1 MSLDAMLAVMKLPAG
16 STTTSERLLLLAMAE
31 SASEDGELSAYCR
44 SQAFLAF
51 KCGWLNANAVRK
63 LLRSLESKGL
73 IVSRETGAGLSQSS
87 YQLAFL
93 DSVPPGNLAKLF
105 RAQRRPREGDPSIWR
120 GHPPPYG
127 GDPPP
132 PYGGDHISVVPTYSN
147 HEKPARARGLRKWF
161 NEELWPRFP
170 DQVDRLNTW
179 REIELL
185 NPGEALRAEIV
196 AGLDRAIAR
205 QEREAAESLDG
216 FVRALPTPRNWLRGR
231 RWEDGA

>member
-1 MSLDAMLAVMKLPAG
+1 MSLGAMLAVMKLPAG

-51 KCGWLNANAVRK
+51 KCGWVNADTVRK
-63 LLRSLESKGL
+63 LLRSLELKGL
-73 IVSRETGAGLSQSS
+73 IVSREAGAGRSQSS

-93 DSVPPGNLAKLF
+93 DTVPGDNLPKLF
-105 RAQRRPREGDPSIWR
+105 WALRKQTAGDPSTSMAQ
-120 GHPPPYG
+120 PPPFG
-127 GDPPP
+127 GDPSPP
-132 PYGGDHISVVPTYSN
+132 NGGDHISVVPTLVH
-147 HEKPARARGLRKWF
+147 HEKPARARGLKKWF
-161 NEELWPRFP
+161 TTELWPRFP
-170 DQVDRLNTW
+170 DPVDRHNTW

-185 NPGEALRAEIV
+185 NPDEALRAEIV